1 MPVHHLERRAAACA
15 ASVVARR
22 STPPASAVAA
32 ARSVARERR
41 LSASA
46 AAPPPPPP
54 PPPASGDASSVLR
67 PRVVS
72 DYQSARV
79 SSERAKWRLFGIA
92 TWVLTAAAGAWVAL
106 SSFPGL
112 PGSGE
117 HALSPLQRVV
127 AGAADAV
134 AGAAAPQRR
143 APPPALS

>member
-1 MPVHHLERRAAACA
+1 MLVCRLEQRAAACA
-15 ASVVARR
+15 ASVVVRR
-22 STPPASAVAA
+22 FAA
-32 ARSVARERR
+32 AASSGAVGVRR
-41 LSASA
+41 VSAGA
-46 AAPPPPPP
+46 AAGPPPPP
-54 PPPASGDASSVLR
+54 PPPAPGDASSVLR

-106 SSFPGL
+106 SGFPGM

-117 HALSPLQRVV
+117 HALSPLQRAV

-134 AGAAAPQRR
+134 AGAAAPPQR
-143 APPPALS
+143 AAPPPPPALS

>member
-1 MPVHHLERRAAACA
+1 
-15 ASVVARR
+15 
-22 STPPASAVAA
+22 
-32 ARSVARERR
+32 
-41 LSASA
+41 
-46 AAPPPPPP
+46 
-54 PPPASGDASSVLR
+54 VLR

-143 APPPALS
+143 RRGSLPFSSPYVPFPAGPHDIGLLCNDLMQFQQ